1 MFQLRR
7 FGLSRSGMCC
17 SVKPVIRQ
25 RNSSGLAKLARR
37 LKLWQMVIDYI
48 REALKL
54 AEYEQMENGR
64 YFATIPGLKGLWG
77 EEATLEACRTELES
91 TLEDWIALRLRFGD
105 RLPVIGGINLHA
117 AADEDDAKWLKQM
130 EEDAASGKLDF
141 LFEEAD
147 RAEKAGDLLDW
158 PANE

>member
-1 MFQLRR
+1 MEYRLRV
-7 FGLSRSGMCC
+7 FEISSAIASVSRHKLCLRCQC
-17 SVKPVIRQ
+17 STHVVKSPRAQ
-25 RNSSGLAKLARR
+25 RLHPRSNEARAVR
-37 LKLWQMVIDYI
+37 GDGERKIFRDD
-48 REALKL
+48 
-54 AEYEQMENGR
+54 
-64 YFATIPGLKGLWG
+64 PGLKGLWG
-77 EEATLEACRTELES
+77 EEATLETCRTELES

-117 AADEDDAKWLKQM
+117 KADEDDAKWLKQM